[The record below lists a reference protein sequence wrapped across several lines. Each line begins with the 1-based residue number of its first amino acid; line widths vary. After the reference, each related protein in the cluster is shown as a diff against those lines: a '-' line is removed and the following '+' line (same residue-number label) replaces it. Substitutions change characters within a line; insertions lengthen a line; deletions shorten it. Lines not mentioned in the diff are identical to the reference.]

1 MDWKNRTT
9 SRSRLCGR
17 ALDLIL
23 SAMLSGAAH
32 RQSYDPSGASTAA
45 VVEVLLVH
53 EPDADAPYVLIPR
66 AEIEIVVRFGPAARR
81 GIDAHVLG
89 AREHVRRKV
98 PRGTQRSV
106 SARLRLGASEA
117 VLGVPASA
125 VAGRVVALE
134 DIWGDAAARRLLE
147 RLAAAPDGPRAAKV
161 LDAAIAERVATDA
174 CRPCSCLAL
183 EAAEKLRDNSFVGA
197 NVKAVADEL
206 GVSERHLRRVFREA
220 FGIGPKAFAKLARFQ
235 RALRAAREDE
245 RAAWATIAAD
255 AGYYDQ
261 AHLIAEFHAIAGA
274 PPRALLG
281 ELRVAASIG

>member
-1 MDWKNRTT
+1 MH
-9 SRSRLCGR
+9 
-17 ALDLIL
+17 A
-23 SAMLSGAAH
+23 GAAH

-45 VVEVLLVH
+45 VVEALRVH
-53 EPDADAPYVLIPR
+53 EPDADTPHVLIPR
-66 AEIEIVVRFGPAARR
+66 AEIEIVVRFGPATRR

-98 PRGTQRSV
+98 PHGTRRSV

-125 VAGRVVALE
+125 IAGRIVALE
-134 DIWGDAAARRLLE
+134 DLWGDAAARRLLE
-147 RLAAAPDGPRAAKV
+147 RLAATPDGLAAAKA

-174 CRPCSCLAL
+174 RPPCSRLAL
-183 EAAEKLRDNSFVGA
+183 EAAEKLRDNSFARATV
-197 NVKAVADEL
+197 NTIADEL

-235 RALRAAREDE
+235 RALRAARADE

>member
-1 MDWKNRTT
+1 MHP
-9 SRSRLCGR
+9 
-17 ALDLIL
+17 
-23 SAMLSGAAH
+23 GAVH
-32 RQSYDPSGASTAA
+32 RQSHDPSGASTAA

-53 EPDADAPYVLIPR
+53 ELDAETPHVLIPR

-98 PRGTQRSV
+98 PRGIQRSV
-106 SARLRLGASEA
+106 GARLRLGASEA
-117 VLGVPASA
+117 VLGVPAA
-125 VAGRVVALE
+125 TIAGRIVALE
-134 DIWGDAAARRLLE
+134 DLWGEAAARRLFE
-147 RLAAAPDGPRAAKV
+147 RLAATRDGLAAAKV

-174 CRPCSCLAL
+174 CQSCSRLAL
-183 EAAEKLRDNSFVGA
+183 QAAERLRHNSFVRA
-197 NVKAVADEL
+197 TVNAVADEL

-235 RALRAAREDE
+235 RALRAAREDG

-281 ELRVAASIG
+281 ELRVAGSIG

>member
-1 MDWKNRTT
+1 MH
-9 SRSRLCGR
+9 
-17 ALDLIL
+17 
-23 SAMLSGAAH
+23 SAAAH
-32 RQSYDPSGASTAA
+32 RQSHDPSGAPTAA
-45 VVEVLLVH
+45 VVEVLRVH
-53 EPDADAPYVLIPR
+53 EPDADTQHVLIPR

-98 PRGTQRSV
+98 PRGIRRSV
-106 SARLRLGASEA
+106 SARLRLGASAA

-125 VAGRVVALE
+125 LAGRIVALE
-134 DIWGDAAARRLLE
+134 DVWGDAAARRLLE
-147 RLAAAPDGPRAAKV
+147 RLAATPDGLAAAKV
-161 LDAAIAERVATDA
+161 LDAAIAERVAADGSL
-174 CRPCSCLAL
+174 PCSRLAL
-183 EAAEKLRDNSFVGA
+183 EAAERLRDNSFVRA
-197 NVKAVADEL
+197 NVNAVADEL

-220 FGIGPKAFAKLARFQ
+220 FGVGPKTFAKLARFQ
-235 RALRAAREDE
+235 RALRAASEDE

-281 ELRVAASIG
+281 ELRLAGSIG